1 MNKTVL
7 IKLSGESLAGNN
19 EEKRG
24 LDDAYIE
31 EICMRIKK
39 IHDMGVKV
47 GIVCGGGNFMRG
59 GRTSKVITK
68 EVADYIGMLGTV
80 MNGLA
85 LYDAFTRIGCPAQV
99 QSGLSVAVPYA
110 ANLNA
115 YEAISSLDEGKVL
128 IFGGGTGH
136 PGCSTDTASA
146 DRAVDIKA
154 NMIIKLTNVDGV
166 YDKDPNKFIGEAVMY
181 DEVTFDEVLEKKLGV
196 MDLEAME
203 TCKNNNIEIIVA
215 NINNKNALVDIIN
228 DKKVGTKVYKKELH
242 KI

>member
-7 IKLSGESLAGNN
+7 IKLSGESLAGVNAD
-19 EEKRG
+19 KRG
-24 LDDAYIE
+24 LDDEYVEA
-31 EICMRIKK
+31 ICRRIKK

-68 EVADYIGMLGTV
+68 EVADYMGMLGTI
-80 MNGLA
+80 MNALA
-85 LYDAFTRIGCPAQV
+85 LYDAFTRIDCPSHV
-99 QSGLSVAVPYA
+99 QSGLSVSVPYTT
-110 ANLNA
+110 NLSSE
-115 YEAISSLDEGKVL
+115 EALSLLNQGKIL

-154 NMIIKLTNVDGV
+154 DMIIKLTNVDGV
-166 YDKDPNKFIGEAVMY
+166 YDKDPNKFSDAVMY

-196 MDLEAME
+196 MDLGAME
-203 TCKNNNIEIIVA
+203 TCKNNNIEIVVA
-215 NINNKNALVDIIN
+215 NIDKENVLVDIIN
-228 DKKVGTKVYKKELH
+228 DKKVGTRVYN
-242 KI
+242 